1 MNIAAVA
8 GLTALSVL
16 AAVSGCSGYMDSTSE
31 EIRVQTHPIPPEP
44 AAEPA
49 PEPAAESKPPQPAGM
64 PTEVK
69 EAPPMP
75 ALPQPEAT
83 QPQPRHPTHTP
94 NLRLSRAPDSSRY
107 LSDELGQALYM
118 FVGDVA
124 GASESACLYDCAHEW
139 PAFDVEVAYPGA
151 DLDPKEVSRF
161 HRQDGAWQTTYKGHP
176 LYYRAIEAGLYVATG
191 DGIDG
196 RWFLARDYLAF
207 MSTARSFAPE
217 GGGLLGAFL
226 TDGFGR
232 TLYVCLDDQPSTDT
246 SEAVSSCDGEC
257 LGKRPIFPA
266 SAAVRT
272 SLLPA
277 GIDPAELRVLIR
289 PDALLQLTYRGWPL
303 YYFSGDL
310 TAGSTEGHNDRA
322 WRAFDPVSF
331 GNQ

>member
-1 MNIAAVA
+1 
-8 GLTALSVL
+8 
-16 AAVSGCSGYMDSTSE
+16 MDSGGE
-31 EIRVQTHPIPPEP
+31 ELRVQTHPIPPEP
-44 AAEPA
+44 EPERASAPA
-49 PEPAAESKPPQPAGM
+49 PESKPPPPAGM
-64 PTEVK
+64 PEEVK
-69 EAPPMP
+69 EAPMP
-75 ALPQPEAT
+75 ATPQPEAT
-83 QPQPRHPTHTP
+83 QPPPARPTQKP
-94 NLRLSRAPDSSRY
+94 NLRLSQATDSSRY

-118 FVGDVA
+118 FASDVA
-124 GASESACLYDCAHEW
+124 GAKESACLYDCAHAW
-139 PAFDVEVAYPGA
+139 PAFDVEVAHPGA

-176 LYYRAIEAGLYVATG
+176 LYYRAIEAGLHVTTG
-191 DGIDG
+191 DGVDG

-207 MSTARSFAPE
+207 MATARTFAPE
-217 GGGLLGAFL
+217 GDGLSSAFL

-246 SEAVSSCDGEC
+246 SEAVSSCDGDC
-257 LGKRPIFPA
+257 LQKRPIFPA

-272 SLLPA
+272 SALPV
-277 GIDPAELRVLIR
+277 GIDPQELRVLVR

-303 YYFSGDL
+303 YYFSEDL